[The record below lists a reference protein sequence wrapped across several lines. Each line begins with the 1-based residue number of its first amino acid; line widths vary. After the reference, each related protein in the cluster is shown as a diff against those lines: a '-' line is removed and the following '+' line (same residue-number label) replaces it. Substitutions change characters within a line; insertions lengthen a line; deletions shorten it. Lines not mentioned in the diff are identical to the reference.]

1 MPTCRS
7 VSGENIA
14 DNGGLKASFDAY
26 RLYRKA
32 HGEEVP
38 LPGVNLTHSQLFFL
52 GFSQVSLDNPGLV
65 GQFSSFLCNA
75 DSVSIR
81 SLKILAFHPH
91 QISILTWLWISPC
104 PGPES
109 YWCAT
114 YW

>member
-1 MPTCRS
+1 MYVCCRLPTRRS

-52 GFSQVSLDNPGLV
+52 GFSQVRLANPGLV

-81 SLKILAFHPH
+81 SLRSWH
-91 QISILTWLWISPC
+91 SIPTRS
-104 PGPES
+104 
-109 YWCAT
+109 
-114 YW
+114 